1 MSRNLVVWACAL
13 SVGIVAVRSA
23 SQAADEPTPAVK
35 GEAKPAES
43 GRDKPRTKV
52 ASKPEQAIEA
62 ALNEPTVFEFVDTPL
77 KDVTDYLKNRH
88 GIEIQLDN
96 KALGEANIAADTPI
110 TKSLKGVSL
119 RSALKLTLAEKGLT
133 YVIDHEVLLITTEE
147 VAKTLLSTRVYDVH
161 DLLSADSSDDT
172 ALEPDSAIVHAIT
185 TCLGPGSWASAGGT
199 GSICLVPAVKSIVVS
214 QNAEVHEQIAE
225 LLADL
230 RARLPAHDKSS
241 TNQPSSPHD
250 AQAAPSEKS
259 VVFRVYTL
267 SPPDD
272 EAATDRYVAV
282 IRDLIEPKSWTDSN
296 GYLRAL
302 SGKIAVRNTPAVQ
315 ARVKRL
321 LEELGAIAKEG
332 GGMFQG
338 PIGLK
343 PDFGIPGGATAPP
356 TGPSAFIPE
365 PGGKGGR

>member
-1 MSRNLVVWACAL
+1 MSRHLVVWACAL
-13 SVGIVAVRSA
+13 SACAIAFRTV
-23 SQAADEPTPAVK
+23 SQAADESTPAVK
-35 GEAKPAES
+35 EGAKPAGS
-43 GRDKPRTKV
+43 ARVTPRVDVATK
-52 ASKPEQAIEA
+52 SEKAIEA
-62 ALNEPTVFEFVDTPL
+62 ALNGSTSCEFVDTPL
-77 KDVTDYLKNRH
+77 KDVIDQLKLQH

-96 KALGEANIAADTPI
+96 KALGEANIAPDTPM
-110 TKSLKGVSL
+110 TKSLKGISL
-119 RSALKLTLAEKGLT
+119 RSALKLLLAEKGLT

-161 DLLSADSSDDT
+161 DLLSADSSDDN
-172 ALEPDSAIVHAIT
+172 ALEPDSAIVRAIT
-185 TCLGPGSWASAGGT
+185 TCVVPNSWTSAGGT
-199 GSICLVPAVKSIVVS
+199 GSLCLVPAVKSIVVS
-214 QNAEVHEQIAE
+214 QNAEVHERISE

-230 RARLPAHDKSS
+230 RARLPAHDKAGGS
-241 TNQPSSPHD
+241 QPSSPRD
-250 AQAAPSEKS
+250 TQAAPSEKS

-282 IRDLIEPKSWTDSN
+282 IRDLVEPKSWTDGS

-332 GGMFQG
+332 GGMFVG
-338 PIGLK
+338 PTVLR
-343 PDFGIPGGATAPP
+343 PDFGVPASDEAPSRGQSALAPGRSGAP
-356 TGPSAFIPE
+356 T
-365 PGGKGGR
+365 K